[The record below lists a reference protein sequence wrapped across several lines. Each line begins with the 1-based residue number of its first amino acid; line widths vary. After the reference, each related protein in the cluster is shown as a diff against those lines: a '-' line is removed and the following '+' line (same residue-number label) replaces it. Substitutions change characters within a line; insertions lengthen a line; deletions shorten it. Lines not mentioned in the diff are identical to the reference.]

1 MRGSCRPTGP
11 PPRSTPSGPGPPRN
25 RCPRRSWPGW
35 SGRWPPRRAR
45 QMTWPVH
52 STASRLPPI
61 GVDTPMAMPA
71 ASMSAPP
78 TSSRLRPKRSPST
91 PKVSSRTQ
99 TGTRNASDIQVSWA
113 ELVARSCWKSPL
125 STAGIASAIW
135 ATQTASTAA
144 ISVPARMTYIRD
156 GTYVRVLV
164 LLRSSTQPAPT
175 RNHEPPGFGTRSWH
189 HIGALAMIYGNQ
201 IRNSRHAGHGVHIR
215 LLTVD
220 KSEPRSPGRG
230 RLVPCRRSW

>member
-1 MRGSCRPTGP
+1 VPAAIMARLVGKMAAA
-11 PPRSTPSGPGPPRN
+11 PSPE
-25 RCPRRSWPGW
+25 
-35 SGRWPPRRAR
+35 
-45 QMTWPVH
+45 MTWPVH

-61 GVDTPMAMPA
+61 GVDTPMAMPT

-78 TSSRLRPKRSPST
+78 TSSRLRPKRSPIT
-91 PKVSSRTQ
+91 PKVNSRTQ
-99 TGTRNASDIQVSWA
+99 TGTRNESDIQVSWA

-135 ATQTASTAA
+135 ATMTASTAA

-164 LLRSSTQPAPT
+164 ILRSSTQPAPT

-201 IRNSRHAGHGVHIR
+201 IRNSRHAEHGVHIR

-220 KSEPRSPGRG
+220 KSDHALERG
-230 RLVPCRRSW
+230 DS